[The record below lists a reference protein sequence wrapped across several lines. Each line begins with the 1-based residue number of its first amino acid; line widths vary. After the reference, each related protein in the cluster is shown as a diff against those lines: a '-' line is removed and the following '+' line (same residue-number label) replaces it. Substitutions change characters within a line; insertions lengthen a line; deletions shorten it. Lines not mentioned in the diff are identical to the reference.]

1 MKKSPHF
8 NSVGMIFVDIA
19 TINGVQF
26 AKKGW
31 LHFMNMFSVRLKALR
46 KDRKETQDDIARLL
60 HVGRT
65 TVGEYERGN
74 IRPPMDKMKVL
85 ADHFEVSVDYLM
97 GNTNFQTPEERH
109 EEAPHDISKAM
120 KKILEELQ
128 KNQQALTFD
137 GEVLDDESRELL
149 ISSLEQSLRM
159 GKIMQKR
166 KDGK

>member
-1 MKKSPHF
+1 M
-8 NSVGMIFVDIA
+8 
-19 TINGVQF
+19 
-26 AKKGW
+26 
-31 LHFMNMFSVRLKALR
+31 R
-46 KDRKETQDDIARLL
+46 KERKETQEDIARLL
-60 HVGRT
+60 KVQRT

-97 GNTNFQTPEERH
+97 GNTNFQTAEERN
-109 EEAPHDISKAM
+109 EESPNDVSKAM
-120 KKILEELQ
+120 KKILEDLQ
-128 KNQQALTFD
+128 KNQHAMMFD

-166 KDGK
+166 NDAK

>member
-1 MKKSPHF
+1 
-8 NSVGMIFVDIA
+8 
-19 TINGVQF
+19 
-26 AKKGW
+26 
-31 LHFMNMFSVRLKALR
+31 MNMFSVRLKAMR
-46 KDRKETQDDIARLL
+46 KERKETQEDIARLL
-60 HVGRT
+60 KVQRT

-97 GNTNFQTPEERH
+97 GNTNFQTAEERN
-109 EEAPHDISKAM
+109 EESPNDVSKAM
-120 KKILEELQ
+120 KKILEDLQ
-128 KNQQALTFD
+128 KNKHAMMFD

-166 KDGK
+166 NDAK

>member
-1 MKKSPHF
+1 
-8 NSVGMIFVDIA
+8 
-19 TINGVQF
+19 
-26 AKKGW
+26 
-31 LHFMNMFSVRLKALR
+31 MNMFSVRLKAMR
-46 KDRKETQDDIARLL
+46 KDRKETQEDIARLL
-60 HVGRT
+60 KVQRT

-97 GNTNFQTPEERH
+97 GNTNFQTAEERN
-109 EEAPHDISKAM
+109 EESPNDVSKAM
-120 KKILEELQ
+120 KKILEDLQ
-128 KNQQALTFD
+128 KNQRAMMFD

-166 KDGK
+166 NDVK

>member
-1 MKKSPHF
+1 
-8 NSVGMIFVDIA
+8 
-19 TINGVQF
+19 
-26 AKKGW
+26 
-31 LHFMNMFSVRLKALR
+31 MNMFSVRLKAMR
-46 KDRKETQDDIARLL
+46 KDRKETQEDIARLL
-60 HVGRT
+60 KVQRT

-97 GNTNFQTPEERH
+97 GNTNFQTPEERD
-109 EEAPHDISKAM
+109 EEAPTDVSKTM
-120 KKILEELQ
+120 KKLLEDLQ
-128 KNQQALTFD
+128 QNRHVMMFD

-166 KDGK
+166 KDVK

>member
-1 MKKSPHF
+1 
-8 NSVGMIFVDIA
+8 
-19 TINGVQF
+19 
-26 AKKGW
+26 
-31 LHFMNMFSVRLKALR
+31 MNMFSVRLKAMR
-46 KDRKETQDDIARLL
+46 KERKETQEDIARLL
-60 HVGRT
+60 KVQRT

-97 GNTNFQTPEERH
+97 GNTNFQTAEERN
-109 EEAPHDISKAM
+109 EESPNDVSKAM
-120 KKILEELQ
+120 KKILDDLQ
-128 KNQQALTFD
+128 KNQHAMMFD

-166 KDGK
+166 NDAK

>member
-1 MKKSPHF
+1 
-8 NSVGMIFVDIA
+8 
-19 TINGVQF
+19 
-26 AKKGW
+26 
-31 LHFMNMFSVRLKALR
+31 MNMFSVRLKAMR
-46 KDRKETQDDIARLL
+46 KERKETQEDIAKLL
-60 HVGRT
+60 KVQRT

-97 GNTNFQTPEERH
+97 GNTNFQTAEERN
-109 EEAPHDISKAM
+109 EESPNDVSKAM
-120 KKILEELQ
+120 KKILEDLQ
-128 KNQQALTFD
+128 KNQHAMMFD

-166 KDGK
+166 NDAK

>member
-1 MKKSPHF
+1 
-8 NSVGMIFVDIA
+8 
-19 TINGVQF
+19 
-26 AKKGW
+26 
-31 LHFMNMFSVRLKALR
+31 MNMFSVRLKAMR
-46 KDRKETQDDIARLL
+46 KERKETQEDIARLL
-60 HVGRT
+60 KVQRT

-97 GNTNFQTPEERH
+97 GNTNFQTAEGRNEES
-109 EEAPHDISKAM
+109 PNDVSKAM
-120 KKILEELQ
+120 KKILEDLQ
-128 KNQQALTFD
+128 KNQRAMMFD

-166 KDGK
+166 NDAK

>member
-1 MKKSPHF
+1 
-8 NSVGMIFVDIA
+8 
-19 TINGVQF
+19 
-26 AKKGW
+26 
-31 LHFMNMFSVRLKALR
+31 MFSVRLKAMR
-46 KDRKETQDDIARLL
+46 KDRKETQEDIARLL
-60 HVGRT
+60 KVQRT

-97 GNTNFQTPEERH
+97 GNTNFQTPEERD
-109 EEAPHDISKAM
+109 EEAPTDVSKTM
-120 KKILEELQ
+120 KKLLEDLQ
-128 KNQQALTFD
+128 QNRHVMMFD

-166 KDGK
+166 KDVK

>member
-1 MKKSPHF
+1 
-8 NSVGMIFVDIA
+8 
-19 TINGVQF
+19 
-26 AKKGW
+26 
-31 LHFMNMFSVRLKALR
+31 MFSVRLKAMR
-46 KDRKETQDDIARLL
+46 KDRKETQEDIARLL
-60 HVGRT
+60 KVQRT

-97 GNTNFQTPEERH
+97 GNTNFQTAEERN
-109 EEAPHDISKAM
+109 EESPNDVSKAM
-120 KKILEELQ
+120 KKILEDLQ
-128 KNQQALTFD
+128 KNQRAMMFD

-166 KDGK
+166 NDVK

>member
-1 MKKSPHF
+1 M
-8 NSVGMIFVDIA
+8 
-19 TINGVQF
+19 T
-26 AKKGW
+26 
-31 LHFMNMFSVRLKALR
+31 MFSVRLKAMR
-46 KDRKETQDDIARLL
+46 KDRKETQEDIARLL
-60 HVGRT
+60 KVQRT

-97 GNTNFQTPEERH
+97 GNTNFQTAEERN
-109 EEAPHDISKAM
+109 EESPNDVSRAM
-120 KKILEELQ
+120 KKILEDLQ
-128 KNQQALTFD
+128 KNQRAMMFD

-166 KDGK
+166 NDAK

>member
-1 MKKSPHF
+1 
-8 NSVGMIFVDIA
+8 
-19 TINGVQF
+19 
-26 AKKGW
+26 
-31 LHFMNMFSVRLKALR
+31 MFSVRLKAMR
-46 KDRKETQDDIARLL
+46 KDRRETQEDIARLL
-60 HVGRT
+60 KVQRT

-97 GNTNFQTPEERH
+97 GNTNFQTPEERD
-109 EEAPHDISKAM
+109 EEAPTDVSKTM
-120 KKILEELQ
+120 KKLLEDLQ
-128 KNQQALTFD
+128 QNRHAMMFD

-166 KDGK
+166 KDVK

>member
-1 MKKSPHF
+1 
-8 NSVGMIFVDIA
+8 
-19 TINGVQF
+19 
-26 AKKGW
+26 
-31 LHFMNMFSVRLKALR
+31 MNMFSVRLKAMR
-46 KDRKETQDDIARLL
+46 KERKETQEDIAKLL
-60 HVGRT
+60 KVQRT

-97 GNTNFQTPEERH
+97 GNTNFQTAEERN
-109 EEAPHDISKAM
+109 EESPNDVSKAM
-120 KKILEELQ
+120 KKILEDLQ
-128 KNQQALTFD
+128 KNQRAMMFD

-166 KDGK
+166 NDAK